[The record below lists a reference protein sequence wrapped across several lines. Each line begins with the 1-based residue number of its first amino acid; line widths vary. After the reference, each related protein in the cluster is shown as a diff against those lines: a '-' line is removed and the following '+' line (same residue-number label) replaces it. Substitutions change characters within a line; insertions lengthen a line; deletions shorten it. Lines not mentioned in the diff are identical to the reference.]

1 MSRKIFIGWF
11 VLLLVSIIVIII
23 GISTATTYIYTD
35 TQNMSV
41 RELNNWEITKT
52 TTPDESGMYYVN
64 FVAKIPLIHNGGE
77 TLMFYTYHSNVSAY
91 VEGRRIYRMSV
102 NQSSNNFPVVLGDV
116 WNQFVITKEHEGKHL
131 QIVVETPYESYLD
144 YVPVFEFG
152 NELDIV
158 LKEFKNS
165 AFSIILSLGIL
176 VSGMYLS
183 LYSIIIRKNENR
195 TYSMFY
201 LGIFAILMSTWF
213 LINIPTI
220 HFIIGNSILLTY
232 LSYILLGAIAVPF
245 MLFEKQIMNSKYSV
259 ILNGTCFIMIAVQ
272 MACLILQLAG
282 IYDMKES
289 LFITHIA
296 LGIFILSFILVAFIN
311 IKTTGIRSINRV
323 NLVNIACAVITAV
336 GVAIDLALYYSDPN
350 SGKEYIF
357 SKTALLIYILALAYN
372 TVKET
377 EELMK
382 KAKEAER
389 LEMLAYLDE
398 LTGVCNRT
406 AYNKQVVET
415 DLEKFSYTVF
425 MFDLNDLKKCNDT
438 LGHHYGDEYIR
449 SSAHFIK
456 DAFKALGT
464 CYRIGGDEFCIIAEN
479 VEEGQIKAAYTALNE
494 KVNKYNQEHDV
505 LHINI
510 ACGHAR
516 YDKAEDKDLEDTR
529 QRADKLMYE
538 NKIAMKKKNK

>member
-11 VLLLVSIIVIII
+11 VLLLVSIIAIMI
-23 GISTATTYIYTD
+23 GVSTATTYIYTD

-41 RELNNWEITKT
+41 RELNNWEVTKT
-52 TTPDESGMYYVN
+52 TTPDDSGMYYVN
-64 FVAKIPLIHNGGE
+64 FVTKIPLIHNGGE

-91 VEGRRIYRMSV
+91 VEGIRIYRMSV
-102 NQSSNNFPVVLGDV
+102 NQDSDKASIVLGDV

-131 QIVVETPYESYLD
+131 QIVVETPYPSYLD

-158 LKEFKNS
+158 LKEFKQS

-176 VSGMYLS
+176 ISGMYLA
-183 LYSIIIRKNENR
+183 LYSIIIRRNGNR

-201 LGIFAILMSTWF
+201 LGIFAILISTWF
-213 LINIPTI
+213 LINIPTV
-220 HFIIGNSILLTY
+220 HFIIGNGIVLTY

-245 MLFEKQIMNSKYSV
+245 ILFEKQIMNNKYGI
-259 ILNGTCFIMIAVQ
+259 ILSGTCFIMIAVQ
-272 MACLILQLAG
+272 MTCVILQLTG
-282 IYDMKES
+282 IRDMKES

-296 LGIFILSFILVAFIN
+296 LGIFISSFVLVAFIN
-311 IKTTGIRSINRV
+311 IKTTGIQNINRV
-323 NLVNIACAVITAV
+323 NLVNIICAVITAM
-336 GVAIDLALYYSDPN
+336 GVTIDMVWYYSDPN
-350 SGKEYIF
+350 RGKEYIF
-357 SKTALLIYILALAYN
+357 SKAALLIYILALAYN

-406 AYNKQVVET
+406 AYNKKVLET

-456 DAFKALGT
+456 EAFEALGT

-479 VEEGQIKAAYTALNE
+479 AEEVQIETAYTALRE
-494 KVNKYNQEHDV
+494 KINRYNQEHDL

-510 ACGHAR
+510 ACGHAK
-516 YDKAEDKDLEDTR
+516 YDKSEDKDLEDTR

-538 NKIAMKKKNK
+538 NKMAMKMKNK